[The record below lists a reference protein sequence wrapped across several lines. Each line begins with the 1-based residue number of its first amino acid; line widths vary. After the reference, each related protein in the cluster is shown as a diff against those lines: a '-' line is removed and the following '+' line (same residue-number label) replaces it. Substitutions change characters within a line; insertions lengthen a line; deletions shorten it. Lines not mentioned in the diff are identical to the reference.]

1 MKPSRMFARS
11 ALGVL
16 SLSAVLMYRAAGQDP
31 ALSEAARLDSEQ
43 KCDEAD
49 RIYKQLLAKGAP
61 SAALVNNLGN
71 HYLACGAPDKARV
84 YFERLLK
91 TNPAHVNANLQLARL
106 AIARKEGA
114 KALEYLSRIKA
125 QDPDVVLVRAE
136 ALVQAGQREAA
147 VAALDSLAKTIGSD
161 PRLLFAL
168 GMSYGRIG
176 FYERAEAAFNA
187 VLTHYP
193 DDYDVL
199 YNFGLAAS
207 RAEHYDRARS
217 AFEVALKVRPDD
229 VDALVALGRVQ
240 SHLGDHNRAVYL
252 LAQARKLAPQRPD
265 VLLSL
270 AQAAQDAG
278 YFGDSVLAYDEYLK
292 LRPDDDVIRR
302 DRAFVMGYGDAGR
315 AEGLK
320 ELATYVHRHPNDAIG
335 YFDLAQ
341 ISYHADSV
349 KALEQVST
357 AVHLNPSFEP
367 AHFVRAWLL
376 HKLGREEEA
385 LADLQIAIR
394 LNPHDALAFDQLG
407 LVYMDLDRPA
417 DAQTALR
424 QAAAI
429 SPNEPRA
436 LMHLARALVLSG
448 HLEEAQPLFDRFRKT
463 QPEGPQRPREEA
475 GIIESATLTPAER
488 SSRTIERLRQ
498 LIRATPKD
506 PSLRLNL
513 GSLLLVDEK
522 AGEAGVEFRELL
534 ALNPPGAILE
544 QAGRL
549 LLAHDQYGLAREMLE
564 RAASQTPS
572 ALLDL
577 AMAIFYSEGP
587 QPALKILEKVPDG
600 VDRGDYLLM
609 KAKILDAAGQ
619 APEAD
624 RTIEESL
631 RYAISRPRLAEESA
645 VLLVGHNQAAKA
657 LDLIGE
663 AMQSTPDD
671 PGLMLVKAVALS
683 ALKRNAEAGKLVNEI
698 ENRWP
703 EWDRAYVIQGLL
715 LERESKLAEA
725 RRSIQIALALGTRD
739 PAAQCALVR
748 MTGSAPSASQCSCQ
762 PGIYEPFFPSCKN
775 P

>member
-1 MKPSRMFARS
+1 
-11 ALGVL
+11 LICH
-16 SLSAVLMYRAAGQDP
+16 AAGQDQ
-31 ALSEAARLDSEQ
+31 ALGEAARLDSEQ
-43 KCDEAD
+43 KCDDAD
-49 RIYKQLLAKGAP
+49 RIYRQLLAKGSP
-61 SAALVNNLGN
+61 SSALINNLGN
-71 HYLACGAPDKARV
+71 HYLGCGAPDKARA
-84 YFERLLK
+84 YFEQLLK

-114 KALEYLSRIKA
+114 KALEYLSRIKE
-125 QDPDVVLVRAE
+125 QDPEVLLVRAE
-136 ALVQAGQREAA
+136 ALAQAGKRGAA
-147 VAALDSLAKTIGSD
+147 EAALDGVAKTSGAD
-161 PRLLFAL
+161 PRLLFAI
-168 GMSYGRIG
+168 GMTCGRIG
-176 FYERAEAAFNA
+176 FYERAEAAFNS
-187 VLTHYP
+187 VLTQYP

-199 YNFGLAAS
+199 YNLGLAAS

-229 VDALVALGRVQ
+229 VDTLVALGRVQ
-240 SHLGDHNRAVYL
+240 SRAGDHTRAVYL
-252 LAQARKLAPQRPD
+252 LAQARKLAPQRPE

-278 YFGDSVLAYDEYLK
+278 YFGDSVAAYDEYLK
-292 LRPDDDVIRR
+292 LRPDDDAIRR
-302 DRAFVMGYGDAGR
+302 DRAFILGYGDAGR

-320 ELATYVHRHPNDAIG
+320 ELTAYVHRRPNDAIG

-341 ISYHADSV
+341 ISYHTDRAQ
-349 KALEQVST
+349 ALEQVST
-357 AVHLNPSFEP
+357 AVRLNPSFEP
-367 AHFVRAWLL
+367 ARFVRAWLL
-376 HKLGREEEA
+376 HRLGREEEA

-394 LNPHDALAFDQLG
+394 LNPHDVLAFDELG
-407 LVYMDLDRPA
+407 LVYMNLDRPA
-417 DAQTALR
+417 DAQKALR

-429 SPNEPRA
+429 SPNEPRVM
-436 LMHLARALVLSG
+436 MHLARALVESG
-448 HLEEAQPLFDRFRKT
+448 HPEEAQPFFDRFRKI

-475 GIIESATLTPAER
+475 GIIESATLRPAER
-488 SSRTIERLRQ
+488 SARAIERLRQ
-498 LIRATPKD
+498 LIRATPAD

-513 GSLLLVDEK
+513 GSLLLIDGK
-522 AGEAGVEFRELL
+522 AGEAARVFRELL
-534 ALNPPGAILE
+534 AMNPPVTIL
-544 QAGRL
+544 QKSGSA
-549 LLAHDQYGLAREMLE
+549 LLAHEQYGLAGEMLE
-564 RAASQTPS
+564 RAASQTPA

-577 AMAIFYSEGP
+577 AIAIFYSEGSK
-587 QPALKILEKVPDG
+587 PALKILEKVPDG

-645 VLLVGHNQAAKA
+645 LLLVGHNQGAKA
-657 LDLIGE
+657 LDLIRE

-671 PGLMLVKAVALS
+671 PGLMLAKAVVLS
-683 ALKRNAEAGKLVNEI
+683 VVKRNAEAGKVVMEI

-715 LERESKLAEA
+715 LERESRLVEA

-739 PAAQCALVR
+739 PAAQCALAR
-748 MTGSAPSASQCSCQ
+748 MTASAPPAIQCSCQ
-762 PGIYEPFFPSCKN
+762 PGIYEPFFASCKN